1 MFSFKQYLTEEK
13 NTHIEHLED
22 DIINYGAVGG
32 RNAVNFLKSI
42 RDMLVGNSSGKVNVS
57 VKWDGAPAIIC
68 GTNPENGKF
77 FVGTKSVFNVTPKVN
92 YTSSDIRK
100 NHEGNLAAK
109 LIVALKELRKL
120 NIRGVVQGD
129 LLFTPGEIKKVTI
142 RGVPHIAFTP
152 NTITYAVPSDSDLAG
167 KILRAKIGVIF
178 HTTYTGGTL
187 QTMKANY
194 GVNVSQLGNVPSVF
208 YSDASYRDVSGNVL
222 FTKAESDQF
231 DSILRMAEGSLL
243 KSTRLLNLF
252 ATQTSDLS
260 LAFRL
265 KTFFNT
271 YVREGETLANTKAI
285 VSNFKKYYTKVIDD
299 IIDSKKMRATKEK
312 YAQIRDKG
320 LSDLEKYD
328 VDIYFA
334 VATYLSLIT
343 AKNILVSKLNG
354 VGQIGTFFQTD
365 DGYQVTSPEGY
376 VAVDR
381 IGGNAVKLVD
391 RLTFSRRNFT
401 AAKSWK

>member
-13 NTHIEHLED
+13 NTHLEHLED

-57 VKWDGAPAIIC
+57 VKWDGAPAIFC

-92 YTSSDIRK
+92 YTNSDIRK
-100 NHEGNLAAK
+100 NHDGNLATK
-109 LIVALKELRKL
+109 LIVALKELKKL

-129 LLFTPGEIKKVTI
+129 LLFTPGEIKKATI

-167 KILRAKIGVIF
+167 KILRAKIGIIF

-194 GVNVSQLGNVPSVF
+194 GVNISQFGNVPSVF

-222 FTKAESDQF
+222 FTKAESDRF
-231 DSILRMAEGSLL
+231 DAILRMAEGSLL
-243 KSTRLLNLF
+243 KSTKLLNLF

-285 VSNFKKYYTKVIDD
+285 VAKFEKYYSDVIDD
-299 IIDSKKMRATKEK
+299 IINSKKTRATKDK

-320 LSDLEKYD
+320 ISDLQKYS
-328 VDIYFA
+328 VEIYFA

-343 AKNILVSKLNG
+343 AKNILVSKLNK

-381 IGGNAVKLVD
+381 IGKAVKLVD

-401 AAKSWK
+401 AAKNWK

>member
-1 MFSFKQYLTEEK
+1 MFSFKQFLTEEK
-13 NTHIEHLED
+13 NTHLEHLED

-92 YTSSDIRK
+92 YTSSDIRR

-109 LIVALKELRKL
+109 LIVALKELKKL

-129 LLFTPGEIKKVTI
+129 LLFTPGEIKKATI

-167 KILRAKIGVIF
+167 KILRAKIGIIF

-231 DSILRMAEGSLL
+231 DGILRMAEGSLL

-271 YVREGETLANTKAI
+271 YIREGETLANTKAI
-285 VSNFKKYYTKVIDD
+285 VANFKKYYANVIDD

-343 AKNILVSKLNG
+343 AKNILVSKLNK

-381 IGGNAVKLVD
+381 IGNAVKLVD

>member
-1 MFSFKQYLTEEK
+1 MFSFKQFLTEEK

-32 RNAVNFLKSI
+32 RNAVNFLKSV

-57 VKWDGAPAIIC
+57 VKWDGAPAVIC

-92 YTSSDIRK
+92 YTNSDIKK

-109 LIVALKELRKL
+109 LIVALKELKKL

-129 LLFTPGEIKKVTI
+129 LLFTPGEIKKATI

-167 KILRAKIGVIF
+167 RILRAKIGVIF

-187 QTMKANY
+187 QTMKANF
-194 GVNVSQLGNVPSVF
+194 GVNISQFGNVSSVF

-222 FTKAESDQF
+222 FTKAESDRF
-231 DSILRMAEGSLL
+231 DAILRMAEGSLL
-243 KSTRLLNLF
+243 KSTKLLNLF

-285 VSNFKKYYTKVIDD
+285 VAKFEKYYSDVIDD
-299 IIDSKKMRATKEK
+299 IINSKKTRATKDK

-320 LSDLEKYD
+320 ISDLKKYA
-328 VDIYFA
+328 VEIYFA

-343 AKNILVSKLNG
+343 AKSMLVNKLDK

-381 IGGNAVKLVD
+381 VGKAVKLVD

-401 AAKSWK
+401 AAKNWK

>member
-1 MFSFKQYLTEEK
+1 MFSFKQFLTEEK

-22 DIINYGAVGG
+22 DIINYGAIGG
-32 RNAVNFLKSI
+32 RNAVNFLKSV

-57 VKWDGAPAIIC
+57 VKWDGAPAVIC

-92 YTSSDIRK
+92 YTNSDIRK

-109 LIVALKELRKL
+109 LIVALKELKKL

-129 LLFTPGEIKKVTI
+129 LLFTPGEIKKATI

-167 KILRAKIGVIF
+167 RILRAKIGVIF

-187 QTMKANY
+187 QTMKANF
-194 GVNVSQLGNVPSVF
+194 GVNISQFGNVSSVF

-222 FTKAESDQF
+222 FTKAESDRF
-231 DSILRMAEGSLL
+231 DAILRMAEGSLL
-243 KSTRLLNLF
+243 KSTKLLNLF

-285 VSNFKKYYTKVIDD
+285 VAKFEKYYSDVIDD
-299 IIDSKKMRATKEK
+299 IINSKKTRATKDK

-320 LSDLEKYD
+320 ISDLKKYA
-328 VDIYFA
+328 VEIYFA

-343 AKNILVSKLNG
+343 AKSMLVNKLDK

-381 IGGNAVKLVD
+381 VGKAVKLVD

-401 AAKSWK
+401 AAKNWK

>member
-1 MFSFKQYLTEEK
+1 MFSFKQFLTEEK

-32 RNAVNFLKSI
+32 RNAVNFLKSV

-57 VKWDGAPAIIC
+57 VKWDGAPAVIC

-92 YTSSDIRK
+92 YTNSDIRK

-109 LIVALKELRKL
+109 LIVALKELKKL

-129 LLFTPGEIKKVTI
+129 LLFTPGEIKKATI

-167 KILRAKIGVIF
+167 RILRAKIGVIF

-187 QTMKANY
+187 QTMKANF
-194 GVNVSQLGNVPSVF
+194 GVNISQFGNVSSVF

-222 FTKAESDQF
+222 FTKAESDRF
-231 DSILRMAEGSLL
+231 DAILRMAEGSLL
-243 KSTRLLNLF
+243 KSTKLLNLF

-285 VSNFKKYYTKVIDD
+285 VAKFEKYYSDVIDD
-299 IIDSKKMRATKEK
+299 IINSKKTRATKDK

-320 LSDLEKYD
+320 ISDLKKYA
-328 VDIYFA
+328 VEIYFA

-343 AKNILVSKLNG
+343 AKSMLVNKLDK

-381 IGGNAVKLVD
+381 VGKAVKLVD

-401 AAKSWK
+401 AAKNWK